1 MANMTI
7 PRGIDYSFN
16 IIVKEAD
23 SFLPKDLTAFDTG
36 TISIIHKETKTKV
49 ITSNIT
55 VDSDPLSGIVHGTI
69 LGTDSVDLEI
79 DRGAVEDR
87 LYSKPNYQ
95 ALVTIKFNDGTK
107 DIVVIIDN
115 ISVAV
120 TGV

>member
-16 IIVKEAD
+16 IIVKEAN
-23 SFLPKDLTAFDTG
+23 SFLPKDLTAFDNG
-36 TISIIHKETKTKV
+36 TIDIIHKETKTKV

-55 VDSDPLSGIVHGTI
+55 VGSNPLSGIVHGTI
-69 LGTDSVDLEI
+69 LGVDSAGLEI
-79 DRGAVEDR
+79 SRGAVEDR

-95 ALVTIKFNDGTK
+95 ALVTIKFSDGTK